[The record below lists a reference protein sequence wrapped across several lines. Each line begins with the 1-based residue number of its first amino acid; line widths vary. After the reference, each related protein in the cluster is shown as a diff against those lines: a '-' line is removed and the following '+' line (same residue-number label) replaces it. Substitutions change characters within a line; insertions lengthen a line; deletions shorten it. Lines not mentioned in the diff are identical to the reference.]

1 MRQRKFYKEFL
12 SSLNEYK
19 SFFKSEKGQ
28 EIFSNSNY
36 LDGDLKFIC
45 LYDSFDNSGIRN
57 LVKNITLLD
66 KEKFHSNKTYYK
78 YSRKGQYLKF
88 QNMSSSHGIFADI
101 QVLNNNYIKEI
112 NMSWCQRSNYTA
124 IIEFQIVFK
133 DVFKNF
139 ESEYNFIVD
148 VLENVNKRTIYYF
161 KNFDFKDSTYVD
173 RPFKYIE
180 HHNELFKFAVQK
192 YIEDV
197 FYNKIKKNYDLMTMY
212 VFFVKDLELDKL
224 KPPYMGLLGKHKS
237 KKTIFYIDS
246 TPSVFHPIFDIEL
259 ITAEKYFDHRSIMTY
274 FSNYR
279 NILYYNLYFSQELNV
294 LNNKISGYNLEAK
307 KIYNFKNLMW
317 MYRKI
322 AELESSRDS
331 GDSIDVEELNKD
343 LNDNWKIVY
352 GTYEGDEQISI
363 PYNYEFS
370 RKEIEIVLQKY
381 KEQYNLYKVAL
392 ESQTNRF
399 NTKIAFISLGLSIL
413 SILVAIA
420 FGLIW

>member
-1 MRQRKFYKEFL
+1 
-12 SSLNEYK
+12 
-19 SFFKSEKGQ
+19 
-28 EIFSNSNY
+28 
-36 LDGDLKFIC
+36 
-45 LYDSFDNSGIRN
+45 
-57 LVKNITLLD
+57 
-66 KEKFHSNKTYYK
+66 
-78 YSRKGQYLKF
+78 
-88 QNMSSSHGIFADI
+88 MSSSHGIFADI
-101 QVLNNNYIKEI
+101 QVLNNDYLKEI

-124 IIEFQIVFK
+124 IMEFQMVFK

-148 VLENVNKRTIYYF
+148 VLENVNKKTIYYF
-161 KNFDFKDSTYVD
+161 KNFDFDDSTNVD
-173 RPFKYIE
+173 RPFQYIE
-180 HHNELFKFAVQK
+180 HHNDLFKFAVQK

-212 VFFVKDLELDKL
+212 VYFVKDLELDNV

-237 KKTIFYIDS
+237 KKTFFNIDS

-259 ITAEKYFDHRSIMTY
+259 VTAEKYFDHRSIMTY

-331 GDSIDVEELNKD
+331 GDSIDVEELNKE
-343 LNDNWKIVY
+343 LNDNWTIDY
-352 GTYEGDEQISI
+352 GTYEDDEQISI

-370 RKEIEIVLQKY
+370 RKDIEIVLQKY